1 MLIPLLQHYKLVV
14 VYDSDHKLIG
24 QVSAGDLLKK
34 YQPENG
40 IESAIEKVIT
50 IEADERVVHLRRR
63 MLDDNITRFVVSD
76 QGKYIGIVTETD
88 VAVAMRKFRKSV
100 RDQHQDHRIRNMIVR
115 DIMTAPLI
123 SVDTTA
129 SVSEVIDLMLKK
141 NISSVPVVDKGRL
154 AGIITRR
161 SLVNALVVHEYRCSP
176 HRVMSVRCAFKKETG
191 RKARQGKRGG
201 IMAVQLLVKDVM
213 VKPVTIS
220 KSQSINEALDKML
233 NENSDPLIVLAG
245 HQVVGT
251 VSRKSIAD
259 KLGSKHKATISTAKI
274 HVASSLEE
282 NIPSV
287 STRAGDQCCR
297 TALKKA

>member
-1 MLIPLLQHYKLVV
+1 MTKEVFIKDVMAKPTIISKSAKITEALDKMLAEGIDPLIAVNNNSVVGTVSRQAIAEKLGSKQNSTLAPTAIHVASVVEEEFTSVYPDESINVLIPLLQHYKLVV

-88 VAVAMRKFRKSV
+88 VAIAMRKFREAVK
-100 RDQHQDHRIRNMIVR
+100 DQHQDHRIRNMIIR

-123 SVDTTA
+123 SVDPTA
-129 SVSEVIDLMLKK
+129 SVSAVIDLMLKK

-154 AGIITRR
+154 SGIITRR
-161 SLVNALVVHEYRCSP
+161 SLVNAL
-176 HRVMSVRCAFKKETG
+176 
-191 RKARQGKRGG
+191 
-201 IMAVQLLVKDVM
+201 
-213 VKPVTIS
+213 
-220 KSQSINEALDKML
+220 
-233 NENSDPLIVLAG
+233 
-245 HQVVGT
+245 
-251 VSRKSIAD
+251 
-259 KLGSKHKATISTAKI
+259 
-274 HVASSLEE
+274 
-282 NIPSV
+282 
-287 STRAGDQCCR
+287 
-297 TALKKA
+297 

>member
-1 MLIPLLQHYKLVV
+1 MTKEVFIKDVMAKPTTISKSAKITEALDKMLAEGIDPLIAVNNNSVVGTVSRQSIAEKLGSKQNSTIAPTAIHVASVVEEDFTSVYPDESINILIPLLQHYKLVV

-88 VAVAMRKFRKSV
+88 VAIAMRKFRESV
-100 RDQHQDHRIRNMIVR
+100 KDQHQDHRIRNMIIR

-123 SVDTTA
+123 SVDPTA
-129 SVSEVIDLMLKK
+129 SVSAVIDLMLKK

-154 AGIITRR
+154 SGIITRR
-161 SLVNALVVHEYRCSP
+161 SLVNAL
-176 HRVMSVRCAFKKETG
+176 
-191 RKARQGKRGG
+191 
-201 IMAVQLLVKDVM
+201 
-213 VKPVTIS
+213 
-220 KSQSINEALDKML
+220 
-233 NENSDPLIVLAG
+233 
-245 HQVVGT
+245 
-251 VSRKSIAD
+251 
-259 KLGSKHKATISTAKI
+259 
-274 HVASSLEE
+274 
-282 NIPSV
+282 
-287 STRAGDQCCR
+287 
-297 TALKKA
+297 

>member
-1 MLIPLLQHYKLVV
+1 MTKEVFIKDIMAKPTTISKSAKITEALDKMLAEGIDPLIAVNNNSVVGTVSRQAIAEKLGSKQNSPLAPTAIHVASVIEEEFTSVYPDESINVLIPLLQHYKLVV
-14 VYDSDHKLIG
+14 VYDGDHKLIG

-34 YQPENG
+34 FQPENG

-88 VAVAMRKFRKSV
+88 VAVAMRKFRESV

-123 SVDTTA
+123 SVDLTA

-154 AGIITRR
+154 AGVITRR
-161 SLVNALVVHEYRCSP
+161 SLVNAL
-176 HRVMSVRCAFKKETG
+176 
-191 RKARQGKRGG
+191 
-201 IMAVQLLVKDVM
+201 
-213 VKPVTIS
+213 
-220 KSQSINEALDKML
+220 
-233 NENSDPLIVLAG
+233 
-245 HQVVGT
+245 
-251 VSRKSIAD
+251 
-259 KLGSKHKATISTAKI
+259 
-274 HVASSLEE
+274 
-282 NIPSV
+282 
-287 STRAGDQCCR
+287 
-297 TALKKA
+297 

>member
-1 MLIPLLQHYKLVV
+1 MTKEVFIKDVMAKPTTISKSAKITEALDKMLAEGIDPLIAVNNNSVVGTVSRQAIAEKLGSKQNSTIAPTAIHVASVVEEDFTSVYPDESINVLIPLLQHYKLVV
-14 VYDSDHKLIG
+14 VYDGDHKLIG

-40 IESAIEKVIT
+40 IKSAMENVIT

-88 VAVAMRKFRKSV
+88 VAVSMRKFREAV

-129 SVSEVIDLMLKK
+129 TVSEVIDLMLKK

-154 AGIITRR
+154 SGIITRR
-161 SLVNALVVHEYRCSP
+161 SLVNAL
-176 HRVMSVRCAFKKETG
+176 
-191 RKARQGKRGG
+191 
-201 IMAVQLLVKDVM
+201 
-213 VKPVTIS
+213 
-220 KSQSINEALDKML
+220 
-233 NENSDPLIVLAG
+233 
-245 HQVVGT
+245 
-251 VSRKSIAD
+251 
-259 KLGSKHKATISTAKI
+259 
-274 HVASSLEE
+274 
-282 NIPSV
+282 
-287 STRAGDQCCR
+287 
-297 TALKKA
+297 